1 MCCLLPA
8 FKSADLRDAENKT
21 QAPNLHGCKNS
32 DAKGRRGVHNFS
44 A

>member
-1 MCCLLPA
+1 MCWLLPA
-8 FKSADLRDAENKT
+8 FKFANLRDAENEA
-21 QAPNLHGCKNS
+21 QAPNLRGCKNS